1 MATQDKFFAGLAYTI
16 MFGLAIATVMTLL
29 IVPAIYHDKDKLV
42 SLLKRTVI
50 SFIIWIGIP
59 FLAFG

>member
-1 MATQDKFFAGLAYTI
+1 
-16 MFGLAIATVMTLL
+16 MFGLAISTVMTLL

-42 SLLKRTVI
+42 ALLKRTVI